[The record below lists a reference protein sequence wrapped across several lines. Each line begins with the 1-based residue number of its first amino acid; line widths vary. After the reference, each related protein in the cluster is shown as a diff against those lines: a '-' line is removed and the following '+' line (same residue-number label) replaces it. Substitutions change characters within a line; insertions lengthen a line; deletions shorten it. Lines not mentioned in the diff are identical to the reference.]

1 MPGVRRRGAKP
12 PRWGAVFG
20 TLSAFN
26 FFGLSRQDPRSHL
39 QGLTSSN
46 FRLHQYNVHMLRLAV
61 RKFVPKPQ
69 PLNQFTC
76 KPGYHSFYI
85 VLLTRGE
92 DKHGVTG

>member
-1 MPGVRRRGAKP
+1 
-12 PRWGAVFG
+12 
-20 TLSAFN
+20 
-26 FFGLSRQDPRSHL
+26 
-39 QGLTSSN
+39 
-46 FRLHQYNVHMLRLAV
+46 MLRLAV

-92 DKHGVTG
+92 DKHGVTGWRPMKPLARPETTARDAIAAPTCD